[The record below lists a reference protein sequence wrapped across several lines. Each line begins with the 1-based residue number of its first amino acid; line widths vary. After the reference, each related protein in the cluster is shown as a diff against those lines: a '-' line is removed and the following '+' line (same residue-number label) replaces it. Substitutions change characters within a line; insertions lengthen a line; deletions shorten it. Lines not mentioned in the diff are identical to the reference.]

1 MAPKKAPKKRAPP
14 KPKPLFK
21 PLTRYDDK
29 TAYERM
35 AVIRQQ
41 NVEHHASYAA
51 TQTLRRNIIR
61 HQQNATYQNEIDKL
75 THAAVNGGLH
85 RAALE
90 RMVNLEN
97 MVNR

>member
-14 KPKPLFK
+14 KPKALFK

-41 NVEHHASYAA
+41 NVEHHASYAGA
-51 TQTLRRNIIR
+51 LTLRRNILR

-75 THAAVNGGLH
+75 THGTLNGKLHLAAM
-85 RAALE
+85 E
-90 RMVNLEN
+90 RLGELEN
-97 MVNR
+97 LVNR

>member
-1 MAPKKAPKKRAPP
+1 MPPKKAPKKRA

-41 NVEHHASYAA
+41 NVEHHASYAGTLA
-51 TQTLRRNIIR
+51 LRRNILR

-75 THAAVNGGLH
+75 THGHIHGKVHLAAM
-85 RAALE
+85 E
-90 RMVNLEN
+90 RLVELEN